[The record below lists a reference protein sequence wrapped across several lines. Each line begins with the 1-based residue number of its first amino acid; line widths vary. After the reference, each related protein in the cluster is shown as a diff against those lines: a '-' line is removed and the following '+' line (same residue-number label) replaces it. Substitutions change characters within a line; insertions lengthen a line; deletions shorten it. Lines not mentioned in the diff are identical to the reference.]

1 MNYSYFSDLIEDV
14 TDNYLD
20 KLDPNNLIP
29 VKIAIG
35 DLIKLSNEAIEKFNL
50 GPLNEDS
57 DESDPINVRYPYQ
70 KKGTQ
75 KFRYLTDPEV
85 HQIAKLC
92 ILYFKVKK
100 IYWEDLDD
108 DKDNFSL
115 AFYQNSGPNKGIY
128 TTSENEIKKM
138 IRSLAPL
145 YLIREVKEVMDLLKM
160 AAPEVLRN
168 SNKDLIC
175 VNNGIFD
182 YKNKKLLDF
191 DPDYIFLSKSQIDF
205 NPDAKLVNIEM
216 PDGEMWNVEDWFKS
230 LSDNE
235 DVITSLWEITSAI
248 LRPYVRWNKAIL
260 LYSPFGNNGKGTL
273 CQLWRNLL
281 GNSAYTSIS
290 IKNFSREFMLTPL
303 LKVNAV
309 ICDENDV
316 GGYLDNGENF
326 KLAIT
331 YDPILINIKNKDP
344 KSTRF
349 QGLIVQCINEVLKL
363 KDKSESMYRRFLP
376 ILMDKRF
383 EGKERKYI
391 KDDYIYRKE
400 VLEYVLYKAL
410 MSDFYEFSV
419 PETSF
424 ELLDEMRDLNDPVR
438 QFLNETLDE
447 CVWGLIPNDFLY
459 ELYKAWFSENMS
471 NESKFLSKNRFLK
484 RVKDLLDF
492 YENYT
497 IADNPV
503 SFSKYCN
510 KPEKLIYKY
519 NLKSWMNTNY
529 KGSDVDSICSPNLDG
544 KKLRGFLRIKH

>member
-1 MNYSYFSDLIEDV
+1 MNYSYFSDLIVDV
-14 TDNYLD
+14 TDGYLNN
-20 KLDPNNLIP
+20 LDPDNLIP
-29 VKIAIG
+29 LKIAIS
-35 DLIKLSNEAIEKFNL
+35 DLVRLANNAIDEYNL
-50 GPLNEDS
+50 GSLNEDS
-57 DESDPINVRYPYQ
+57 DESDPINVRYPFQ
-70 KKGTQ
+70 KKGYK
-75 KFRYLTDPEV
+75 KFKNIVDPDV
-85 HQIAKLC
+85 YQVCKLC
-92 ILYFKVKK
+92 ILYFNVKR
-100 IYWEDLDD
+100 IYWRDLNDNN
-108 DKDNFSL
+108 DNFSL
-115 AFYQNSGPNKGIY
+115 AFYQDSGLNKGIY
-128 TTSENEIKKM
+128 TTSDNNIKRM
-138 IRSLAPL
+138 IKFIAPL
-145 YLIREVKEVMDLLKM
+145 YSIREVKEVIDSLKLH
-160 AAPEVLRN
+160 APGVLRN
-168 SNKDLIC
+168 SNRDLIC

-191 DPDYIFLSKSQIDF
+191 SPDYIFLSKSQIDF
-205 NPDAKLVNIEM
+205 NPDCKLVNITM
-216 PDGEMWNVEDWFKS
+216 PDGKKWNVEEWFKS

-235 DVITSLWEITSAI
+235 DVVDSLWEITSAI

-281 GNSAYTSIS
+281 GNNAHTSIS

-326 KLAIT
+326 KLAVT

-410 MSDFYEFSV
+410 MSDFYEFSI
-419 PETSF
+419 PKTSF
-424 ELLDEMRDLNDPVR
+424 KLLDEMRDLNDPVR
-438 QFLNETLDE
+438 QFMSDVIDKLSWSFL
-447 CVWGLIPNDFLY
+447 PNAFLY
-459 ELYKAWFSENMS
+459 DLYKQWFLENVSEGGKHLS
-471 NESKFLSKNRFLK
+471 NRNFIKEVK
-484 RVKDLLDF
+484 RLCETDYNNLE
-492 YENYT
+492 YC
-497 IADNPV
+497 DNPV
-503 SFSKYCN
+503 TISAYNDS
-510 KPEKLIYKY
+510 PEPIVLEY
-519 NLKSWMNTNY
+519 NLKKWMADY
-529 KGSDVDSICSPNLDG
+529 KGADKDKICNPDFG
-544 KKLRGFLRIKH
+544 KKRMRGFMIK